1 MSDTWTIGELA
12 ERAAALLGVAP
23 RVNGQE
29 QRADGPEQRADG
41 PEQRPDGPEQRG
53 NGRVREVPNER
64 LIRWYTTIGLLDPPL
79 GRRGRVALYGR
90 RHLLQLVAV
99 KRRQADGLS
108 IAAIQAELTGATDA
122 MLQRV
127 AGLAGPPP
135 ESPPVPPAEPPPVP
149 LPRPLGPPSPPPAA
163 PAPGWCGTRPEP
175 GTVPATP
182 DVARPAA
189 RDRFWARPASSAATT
204 ASGHS
209 GTPHTDPRHTDPRR
223 TGPRGTDPRNP
234 GTAHSS
240 GSAPAD
246 AGGPRT
252 AHTDATD
259 PGTAHAGTVD
269 PAATHLATVFPDT
282 VVPDTVVPDTVVPG
296 TALPDVVHG
305 VRLAPGVTVLLDP
318 AHRAP
323 DGHEVAALRRA
334 AAPLL
339 TALATLGLAGPFH
352 LPDDTAAFDSRA
364 SDALEG

>member
-1 MSDTWTIGELA
+1 G
-12 ERAAALLGVAP
+12 R
-23 RVNGQE
+23 E
-29 QRADGPEQRADG
+29 QRADGPE
-41 PEQRPDGPEQRG
+41 PRG

-135 ESPPVPPAEPPPVP
+135 ESPPAPPSEPPPAP
-149 LPRPLGPPSPPPAA
+149 LPRPLVPPSPPPPA
-163 PAPGWCGTRPEP
+163 PAPGWCGTRTEP

-189 RDRFWARPASSAATT
+189 RDRFWARPASSAATA

-209 GTPHTDPRHTDPRR
+209 GTGHTDPRG
-223 TGPRGTDPRNP
+223 TGPRNP
-234 GTAHSS
+234 GTADSS

-269 PAATHLATVFPDT
+269 PGTAHAGTVDPAATHLATVLPDP
-282 VVPDTVVPDTVVPG
+282 VVPD
-296 TALPDVVHG
+296 TALPDVVVPDTALPDVVQG

-339 TALATLGLAGPFH
+339 TALTTLGLAGPFH

-364 SDALEG
+364 SDTLEG